1 MKKFILSVCA
11 ALMLFCGGASAK
23 VSTMKSN
30 FDLGTSSATYDK
42 GTGKFEWTT
51 LNNNMMELFKNL
63 EGKVSKYK
71 YKHLKI
77 KLSEANHGYRLL
89 IYKRGAGSPSAV
101 QYMTVDDT
109 SVNLDLTTQL
119 NLNADC
125 TINDID
131 RICISGATDG
141 TGSFT
146 IKPTDVTLSTD
157 DIETLTVTT
166 TLDENSDVNAPFQ
179 WYKTTDS
186 GAEALT
192 HTSGISNNFGK
203 SEWDAGVLF
212 GYSKDNDENHG
223 YINLNGYS
231 VLRVNVN
238 KFVSGNGNQFRL
250 LADKDKA
257 GKDRTVT
264 ITMTGNETLV
274 TPFSLDRCTSLK
286 NVLGQPSVQEITSI
300 DFIGEYQAVNKES
313 RFDIAASK
321 DSKVSYDR
329 TFTKDQPCTICLPFA
344 LTADE
349 LAKVGKAYSL
359 SSVNASKV
367 NASKAT
373 FTPAEAIEAYKP
385 YLLIPSASGKLLE
398 EIAAA
403 KDITAV
409 PTEAK
414 TSVSGGYS
422 FVGTL
427 QAKES
432 VKTKDTEVYGFSAK
446 DGKFVHASD
455 KASID
460 AFRAYISVPTAA
472 LSTAASRSIDI
483 DFGGTTGINEIQN
496 AQSSSAAAT
505 YDFAGKRVG
514 KNYKGVVIRNGKK
527 MIQK

>member
-23 VSTMKSN
+23 VSTMKSS
-30 FDLGTSSATYDK
+30 FDIGTSSATYDK
-42 GTGKFEWTT
+42 VTGKFEWTT
-51 LNNNMMELFKNL
+51 TNNNMMELFTNL
-63 EGKVSKYK
+63 EGQVSK

-77 KLSEANHGYRLL
+77 KLTDPTHGYRLL
-89 IYKRGAGSPSAV
+89 FYKKDGNKVSEVEKMTAGTT
-101 QYMTVDDT
+101 TVDWY
-109 SVNLDLTTQL
+109 LTQL
-119 NLNADC
+119 KFVDGS

-131 RICISGATDG
+131 RICIAGSDDG
-141 TGSFT
+141 VNGSLT
-146 IKPTDVTLSTD
+146 IMPADVTLETD

-166 TLDENSDVNAPFQ
+166 TLDENSNVNAPFQ

-212 GYSKDNDENHG
+212 GYSLDNKEING
-223 YINLNGYS
+223 YFNLNGYS
-231 VLRVNVN
+231 VLRVNINEFDSSKN
-238 KFVSGNGNQFRL
+238 KNKQFRA

-257 GKDRTVT
+257 GNDKTVW

-286 NVLGQPSVQEITSI
+286 NSWEGPGVQNITSI
-300 DFIGEYQAVNKES
+300 DFIGEYQAVNTES
-313 RFDIAASK
+313 RFDIAASTG
-321 DSKVSYDR
+321 SKVSYDR
-329 TFTKDQPCTICLPFA
+329 NFTMNQPCTVCLPFA
-344 LTADE
+344 LTAEE
-349 LAKVGKAYSL
+349 LANVGKAYTL
-359 SSVNASKV
+359 SAV

-373 FTPAEAIEAYKP
+373 FTLVQEIKAYTP
-385 YLLIPSASGKLLE
+385 YLLIPSADGKLLE
-398 EIAAA
+398 KIAAP
-403 KDITAV
+403 KDIANV
-409 PTEAK
+409 PAETK
-414 TSVSGGYS
+414 TPVSGSYS

-432 VKTKDTEVYGFSAK
+432 VKQKGMEIYGFSAK

-460 AFRAYISVPTAA
+460 AFRAYISVPTTA
-472 LSTAASRSIDI
+472 STAASRSIDI

-505 YDFAGKRVG
+505 YNVAGKRVG
-514 KNYKGVVIRNGKK
+514 KNYKGVVICNGKK